1 MLTGWGT
8 TLTALAALGA
18 ALVGGVLLA
27 FSAFVMKGL
36 DALDPGDAVTAM
48 QQINRAAPGPGLM
61 VPLMGTGVLC
71 LVLGVLAVI
80 TLASGSSTRGW
91 LVLTGCVLYLV
102 AFGITAGY
110 HVPRNN
116 ALDLV
121 DPLTVGAA
129 QAWRAYAGPW
139 LLLNHVRAAA
149 AALGAAA
156 LVASL
161 IVDRFS
167 RH

>member
-1 MLTGWGT
+1 VLTGGWGT

-36 DALDPGDAVTAM
+36 DALDPGDAVAAM

-61 VPLMGTGVLC
+61 VPLLGTALVC
-71 LVLGVLAVI
+71 LALGVLAVVS
-80 TLASGSSTRGW
+80 LASGSSTRGW
-91 LVLTGCVLYLV
+91 LVLIGCVLYLV
-102 AFGITAGY
+102 SFGITAGY
-110 HVPRNN
+110 HVPRND

-121 DPLTVGAA
+121 DPLAAGAA

-139 LLLNHVRAAA
+139 LLLNHVRTAA

-156 LVASL
+156 FLASL
-161 IVDRFS
+161 AHR
-167 RH
+167 